1 MLYNV
6 PMCNAASSDVSPA
19 PLMLGVSGMRG
30 LVGASLT
37 EEVVARY
44 AAAVGRWLG
53 RERETASPL
62 VVVGRDSRPSGAT
75 YEDAAVRGLHA
86 AGCRVVRVGILSTP
100 GVAVALQAAQS
111 DGGMVLTA
119 SHNPAPWNGVKPLRH
134 DGVAP
139 PPDAVAEI
147 IADFHAA
154 DAAPADAS
162 GEDVKDNA
170 AAKRHVDAVLATVP
184 AGELAAVRAAGFR
197 VVVDCVAGA
206 GGEEAAMVLDALG
219 VDAELLHREPT
230 GDFPHDPE
238 PIAANLTGLCEA
250 VRERGAAVGFA
261 LDPDADRLALVDA
274 DGRFVGEEYTLV
286 IGAMALLEEGGAVAA
301 NLSTSRMIDHVAEAA
316 GGRVVRS
323 PVGEANV
330 AAAMRREGARVGG
343 EGNGGI
349 IDARVSQVR
358 DSVVGM
364 AATLRLMAR
373 ENASLADL
381 IARVPAYAVV
391 KTKQPVG
398 DVPGGVAGFLEAAE
412 RRVTEGEPDAQ
423 VDRQDG
429 VRIDLPRGWVHIR
442 PSNTEPVVRVIAE
455 AESREVA
462 EAMVALAGG

>member
-1 MLYNV
+1 MSHDA
-6 PMCNAASSDVSPA
+6 PADASPS

-30 LVGASLT
+30 IVGGSLT
-37 EEVVARY
+37 EAVVARY
-44 AAAVGRWLG
+44 AAAVGRWLAG
-53 RERETASPL
+53 ERGTDRPL
-62 VVVGRDSRPSGAT
+62 VVVGRDSRPSGAAF
-75 YEDAAVRGLHA
+75 EEAAVRGLHA
-86 AGCRVVRVGILSTP
+86 AGCRVRRVGILSTP
-100 GVAVALQAAQS
+100 GVAVALQAAGA
-111 DGGMVLTA
+111 DGGLVLTA
-119 SHNPAPWNGVKPLRH
+119 SHNPSPWNGVKPLRH

-139 PPDAVAEI
+139 PPDAVAGI
-147 IADFHAA
+147 VADFHGAAAPAA
-154 DAAPADAS
+154 DAA
-162 GEDVKDNA
+162 GEDVRDGGA
-170 AAKRHVDAVLATVP
+170 AQRHVDAVLATVP
-184 AGELAAVRAAGFR
+184 ANERAAVRAAGFR

-206 GGEEAAMVLDALG
+206 GGAEAALLLAALG
-219 VDAELLHREPT
+219 VEAELLHREPT

-238 PIAANLTGLCEA
+238 PVAANLTGLCEA
-250 VRERGAAVGFA
+250 VREGGAAAGFA

-274 DGRFVGEEYTLV
+274 GGRFVGEEYTLV
-286 IGAMALLEEGGAVAA
+286 IGAMALLEPGGAVAA
-301 NLSTSRMIDHVAEAA
+301 NLSTSRMIDHVAEAV

-364 AATLRLMAR
+364 AATLRRMAR

-381 IARVPAYAVV
+381 VARVPAYAVV

-398 DVPGGVAGFLEAAE
+398 GVPGGVAGFLGAAE
-412 RRVTEGEPDAQ
+412 RRVTEGEPAAV

-429 VRIDLPRGWVHIR
+429 VRVDLPRGWVHVR

-455 AESREVA
+455 AEDREVA
-462 EAMVALAGG
+462 GALVALAGG

>member
-1 MLYNV
+1 M
-6 PMCNAASSDVSPA
+6 SDSTQAGPSEGEA

-44 AAAVGRWLG
+44 AAAVGRWLV
-53 RERETASPL
+53 RERAADAPL
-62 VVVGRDSRPSGAT
+62 VVVGRDSRPSGEA

-86 AGCRVVRVGILSTP
+86 AGCRVIRVGILSTP
-100 GVAVALQAAQS
+100 GVAVALQAAGA
-111 DGGMVLTA
+111 DGGLVLTA

-139 PPDAVAEI
+139 PPEAVASI
-147 IADFHAA
+147 IADFHEAPDPGSNEGGSNERDAGAA
-154 DAAPADAS
+154 D
-162 GEDVKDNA
+162 
-170 AAKRHVDAVLATVP
+170 RHVQAVLATLP
-184 AGELAAVRAAGFR
+184 DADRAAVRGCAFK

-206 GGEEAAMVLDALG
+206 GGREAALLLEALG
-219 VDAELLHREPT
+219 ADATLLHEEPT

-250 VRERGAAVGFA
+250 VKERGAAVGFA

-274 DGRFVGEEYTLV
+274 AGRFVGEEYTLV
-286 IGAMALLEEGGAVAA
+286 VGAMALLGEGGAVAA
-301 NLSTSRMIDHVAEAA
+301 NLSTSRMIDRVAESR

-330 AAAMRREGARVGG
+330 AAAMRAAGATVGG

-358 DSVVGM
+358 DSLVGI
-364 AATLRLMAR
+364 AATLRLMAT
-373 ENASLADL
+373 EDATLAEL
-381 IARVPAYAVV
+381 IARVPSYAVV
-391 KTKQPVG
+391 KTKRPVG
-398 DVPGGVAGFLEAAE
+398 GVPGGIAGFLEAAE
-412 RRVTEGEPDAQ
+412 ARVTDGETEAA

-429 VRIDLPRGWVHIR
+429 VRVDLPRGWVHVR

-455 AESREVA
+455 AGSEQEA
-462 EAMVALAGG
+462 EALVALASG